1 MAALSCMFTYAHASL
16 LPCRLHAYLYLRVC
30 VCVCVC
36 VWLMILYTQALLRS
50 YMDLT
55 PKPA

>member
-1 MAALSCMFTYAHASL
+1 MHIY
-16 LPCRLHAYLYLRVC
+16 VC

>member
-1 MAALSCMFTYAHASL
+1 MQTSCIFIFT
-16 LPCRLHAYLYLRVC
+16 C
-30 VCVCVC
+30 VYVSVC

>member
-1 MAALSCMFTYAHASL
+1 MHVARTRTRPCFHADFMHIYI
-16 LPCRLHAYLYLRVC
+16 CVC